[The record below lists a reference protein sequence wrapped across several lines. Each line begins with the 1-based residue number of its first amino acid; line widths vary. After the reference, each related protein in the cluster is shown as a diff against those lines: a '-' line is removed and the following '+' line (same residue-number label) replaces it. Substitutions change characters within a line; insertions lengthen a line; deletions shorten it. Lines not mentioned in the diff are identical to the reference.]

1 MFLLSILLVLGHYCQ
16 AQRFSP
22 EERAK
27 MMDTAKLM
35 SAYKKRGTAAPWFNP
50 EERAKILAGDTAKMI
65 RISQTTNTEEH
76 RILRTKSKDISWN
89 DPLLPL
95 LTRRMYLSMRDTAN
109 PGVGIAAPQVG
120 INRNII
126 WVQRFDK
133 NGQPFELYLN
143 PIIIWRS
150 ALLKKGKEGCLS
162 VAGDRKEVIRNY
174 TIRISYMDIK
184 GKHHEELVEGYT
196 AVVFQHETDHIM
208 GTLFI
213 DRLAAQDKMQ
223 LTPINDKVELFL
235 EKVPERL

>member
-1 MFLLSILLVLGHYCQ
+1 MNKIFFFALLLLMAPDSH
-16 AQRFSP
+16 AQKFNK
-22 EERAK
+22 EER
-27 MMDTAKLM
+27 L
-35 SAYKKRGTAAPWFNP
+35 R
-50 EERAKILAGDTAKMI
+50 ILSGDTAGMMKVI
-65 RISQTTNTEEH
+65 QVTDKEEF
-76 RILRTKSKDISWN
+76 RILKTPSQDITYN

-95 LTRRMYLSMRDTAN
+95 LARRMYLSMRDTAN

-133 NGQPFELYLN
+133 EGKPFELYLN
-143 PIIIWRS
+143 PVITWRS

-184 GKHHEELVEGYT
+184 GKHHEALVEGYT
-196 AVVFQHETDHIM
+196 AVIFQHETDHIM
-208 GTLFI
+208 GTLFV
-213 DRLAAQDKMQ
+213 DRLAAPDKLK
-223 LTPINDKVELFL
+223 LTTINDKVELFL